1 MQNEII
7 DLRTDERVDN
17 LPALLLVTDEQLA
30 DRDRVA
36 ESLTKDSP
44 GVSDLMRRVFGS
56 DTPSVESWLADDEE
70 ALVAA

>member
-1 MQNEII
+1 MQNEI

-17 LPALLLVTDEQLA
+17 LAALVLVTDEQLA
-30 DRDRVA
+30 DRDHVA
-36 ESLTKDSP
+36 ERLSENST

-56 DTPSVESWLADDEE
+56 DTPSVESWLSDRSE

>member
-1 MQNEII
+1 MRNEI

-17 LPALLLVTDEQLA
+17 LAALVLVTDEQLA

-36 ESLTKDSP
+36 ESLSQDSP
-44 GVSDLMRRVFGS
+44 GVSELMRRVFGS
-56 DTPSVESWLADDEE
+56 DTPSVESWLSDRSE

>member
-1 MQNEII
+1 MQNEI

-17 LPALLLVTDEQLA
+17 LAALVLVTDEQLA

-36 ESLTKDSP
+36 DSLSQDSP
-44 GVSDLMRRVFGS
+44 GVSELTRRVFGS
-56 DTPSVESWLADDEE
+56 DTPSVESWLSDRSE

>member
-1 MQNEII
+1 MQNEI

-17 LPALLLVTDEQLA
+17 LAALVLVTDEQLA

-36 ESLTKDSP
+36 ESLSQDSP
-44 GVSDLMRRVFGS
+44 GVSELMRRVFGS
-56 DTPSVESWLADDEE
+56 DTPSVESWLSDRSE

>member
-1 MQNEII
+1 MQNEI

-17 LPALLLVTDEQLA
+17 LAALVLVTEEQLA

-36 ESLTKDSP
+36 ESLSQDSP
-44 GVSDLMRRVFGS
+44 GVSELMRRVFGS
-56 DTPSVESWLADDEE
+56 DTPSVESWLSDRSE

>member
-1 MQNEII
+1 MQNEI

-17 LPALLLVTDEQLA
+17 LAALVLVTDEQLA

-36 ESLTKDSP
+36 DSLSQDSP
-44 GVSDLMRRVFGS
+44 GVSELMRRVFGS
-56 DTPSVESWLADDEE
+56 DTPSVESWLSDGSE

>member
-1 MQNEII
+1 MQNEI

-17 LPALLLVTDEQLA
+17 LAALVLVTDEQLA

-36 ESLTKDSP
+36 ERLSEPSP

-56 DTPSVESWLADDEE
+56 DTPSVESWLSDRSE

>member
-1 MQNEII
+1 MKNEL

-17 LPALLLVTDEQLA
+17 LAALVLVTEEQLA

-36 ESLTKDSP
+36 EHLTHESD

-56 DTPSVESWLADDEE
+56 DTPSVESWLADRTE

>member
-1 MQNEII
+1 MQNEI

-17 LPALLLVTDEQLA
+17 LAALVLVTDEQLA

-36 ESLTKDSP
+36 ESLSEDSP
-44 GVSDLMRRVFGS
+44 GVSELMRRVFGS
-56 DTPSVESWLADDEE
+56 DTPSVESWLSDDSE